1 MTQYVETTEISNMK
15 RNIILLKWKKYTSD
29 KQKQRQRNIILAKLS
44 KKLINK
50 QKSENHNSKSYVAFL
65 NCDLDIAPYL
75 NCS

>member
-15 RNIILLKWKKYTSD
+15 INIILLKWKKYTSD

-44 KKLINK
+44 KNFIN
-50 QKSENHNSKSYVAFL
+50 QQTSENYNSKSYVAFL
-65 NCDLDIAPYL
+65 NCDLDIVPYL